1 MTVTWLLLLISLAV
15 ILMGCHLFTNGIEW
29 AGHRLKLGEGA
40 VGSILAAV
48 GTTIPETLIAILAL
62 VFGFRTGAGEDVG
75 IGAILGAPLMLS
87 TLAMF
92 VTGVAV
98 MVFAR
103 HGRRSKTLHVDEV
116 VLRRDLRYF
125 FIVFLGA
132 AAASFVP
139 STALRWAVAAG
150 LIGLYGLYVRATF
163 LHNPPQQ
170 IREHPGRL
178 VLRRA
183 PGPPPLWLV
192 GTQVALSLTLLVL
205 GAHTFV
211 DALTHTA
218 RALGIRP
225 LILSLFITPVA
236 TELPE
241 KFNSVLWI
249 RRKKDTLA
257 LGNISGAMVFQSSV
271 PPAIGILF
279 TDWHL
284 DAQSLACVG
293 TSLAAA
299 GTLWAGLR
307 WRGRLTVGE
316 LLAGGAFYCIYA
328 VWSVVVRP

>member
-1 MTVTWLLLLISLAV
+1 MIGTWLLLLVSLGV
-15 ILMGCHLFTNGIEW
+15 ILLGCHLFTNGIEW
-29 AGHRLKLGEGA
+29 AGHRLKLAEGA

-98 MVFAR
+98 LMFAR
-103 HGRRSKTLHVDEV
+103 RGRRSTVLHVDEHV
-116 VLRRDLRYF
+116 MKRDLRYF

-139 STALRWAVAAG
+139 VPLLRWIIAG
-150 LIGLYGLYVRATF
+150 ALVVFYGVYVRATF
-163 LHNPPQQ
+163 LHNPPPKV
-170 IREHPGRL
+170 REQPGRL
-178 VLRRA
+178 ALHRKSGA
-183 PGPPPLWLV
+183 PPLWTV
-192 GTQVALSLTLLVL
+192 GTQVGLSLLLLVA
-205 GAHTFV
+205 GAHMFV

-218 RALGIRP
+218 RVLGVRP

-249 RRKKDTLA
+249 RRRRDTLA
-257 LGNISGAMVFQSSV
+257 LGNITGAMVFQSSI
-271 PPAIGILF
+271 PPAIGILL
-279 TDWHL
+279 TDWRL
-284 DAQSLACVG
+284 DAQSLASVG

-299 GTLWAGLR
+299 GTLWAGLS
-307 WRGRLTVGE
+307 WRKHLTVGE
-316 LLAGGAFYCIYA
+316 LFAGGAFYCIYV
-328 VWSVVVRP
+328 VWSLAQH